1 MSAPSSAIK
10 YMCWWCSV
18 FSSKEEKQEGE
29 AEGGEEEEEG
39 AMCQSLSSGDTWPL
53 LLSLSLLPPGWRRHS
68 PRCCG
73 GGGDVLACC
82 CGGGHKL
89 RGRDV
94 IEKHNWRKK
103 KEGGRA
109 ALHCAI
115 FFSPSFL
122 CRPCASSSSS
132 FPSSSSP
139 FSPFRPYFFAAAF
152 TEICSAQK
160 SPPFFA
166 KMWQFMRR
174 CRAE

>member
-10 YMCWWCSV
+10 YMWWWCSV
-18 FSSKEEKQEGE
+18 FSSKGEEQEEEGE

-53 LLSLSLLPPGWRRHS
+53 LLSLGWRRHC
-68 PRCCG
+68 PRCCGGGGGG

-103 KEGGRA
+103 KEGGLHCTAPFSFPPPSPLA
-109 ALHCAI
+109 ALRVFFLLLFLLLSRLFGHI
-115 FFSPSFL
+115 FSRLLSLKYVPHKRALHFSL
-122 CRPCASSSSS
+122 KCGNL
-132 FPSSSSP
+132 
-139 FSPFRPYFFAAAF
+139 
-152 TEICSAQK
+152 
-160 SPPFFA
+160 
-166 KMWQFMRR
+166 
-174 CRAE
+174 